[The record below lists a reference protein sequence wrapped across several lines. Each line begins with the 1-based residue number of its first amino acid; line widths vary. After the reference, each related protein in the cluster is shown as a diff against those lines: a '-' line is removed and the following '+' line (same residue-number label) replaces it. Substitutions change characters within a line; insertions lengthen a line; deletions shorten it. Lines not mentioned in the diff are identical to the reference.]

1 MSDLRQSLHRFR
13 VASLLGVI
21 PIAILA
27 LTAGRANGIAMA
39 AGLQAR
45 AEQAITRVSG
55 APVHARF
62 ATSYGWPS
70 RHPLLT
76 GGERLDTATRDR
88 VARAIAGIPAAGG
101 VRWADGNAQVASA
114 FTRGQPLHCEEDVQ
128 ALLRS
133 RSIRFEEGSAR
144 VHVGSAALLDE
155 VAGALSP
162 CLGSII
168 AISGHTDSTGPE
180 AGNLDLSRARA
191 QAVRQALIARGI
203 PVDGLRTRGVG
214 SREPAEGLDPADP
227 ANRRIEFSVLSI
239 RPIKPTPVDTPG
251 PR

>member
-1 MSDLRQSLHRFR
+1 MSKARPSLRHFR
-13 VASLLGVI
+13 HATLLGII
-21 PIAILA
+21 PIAIA
-27 LTAGRANGIAMA
+27 AFVAGRTNGIPMA
-39 AGLQAR
+39 AGLHAQ
-45 AEQAITRVSG
+45 AEQAIARVGG
-55 APVHARF
+55 APVSAHF
-62 ATSYGWPS
+62 TTGYGWPT
-70 RHPLLT
+70 RHPVLS
-76 GGERLDTATRDR
+76 GGEHLGTATRDR
-88 VARAIAGIPAAGG
+88 VARAVAQIPAVGG
-101 VRWADGNAQVASA
+101 VRWADGSAQAQSA

-144 VHVGSAALLDE
+144 IDAASAALLDE

-191 QAVRQALIARGI
+191 QAVRQALIGRGI
-203 PVDGLRTRGVG
+203 PADGLRTRGVG
-214 SREPAEGLDPADP
+214 SREPVEGLEPTDP
-227 ANRRIEFSVLSI
+227 ANRRIEFAVLSI
-239 RPIKPTPVDTPG
+239 RPIEPTPVDTPG